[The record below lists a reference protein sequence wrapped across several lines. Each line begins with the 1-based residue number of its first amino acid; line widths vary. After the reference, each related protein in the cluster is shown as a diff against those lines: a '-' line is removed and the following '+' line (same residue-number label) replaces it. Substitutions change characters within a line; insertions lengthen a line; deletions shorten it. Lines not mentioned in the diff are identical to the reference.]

1 MGYKM
6 LAGKA
11 LKLRAEKQSLLA
23 HTDSVLKIKE
33 LVFCKIINFI
43 QLLVKIKQY
52 YKLFKFCNINKL
64 QESPLQL
71 YISFNTRNCIEDH
84 G

>member
-11 LKLRAEKQSLLA
+11 LKLRAEKQSLLV

-33 LVFCKIINFI
+33 FVFCKIKNFI
-43 QLLVKIKQY
+43 QLLVKS
-52 YKLFKFCNINKL
+52 FEFCNINKL
-64 QESPLQL
+64 QESPLEL
-71 YISFNTRNCIEDH
+71 YTSFNTRNCIEDH